1 MNNVMEQDFFYPD
14 GELKVSLYILFRY
27 YFNKMEE
34 HFLKAELEQALFYE
48 EKIKAIKSCF
58 QEPIT
63 KEDVECEMHLSKCT
77 QMSWPFRKRKG
88 INALYLKQ
96 LKEAEEE
103 EEDYE

>member
-1 MNNVMEQDFFYPD
+1 MNDVMEQNLFYSD
-14 GELKVSLYILFRY
+14 GELKVSLYTLFRY

-34 HFLKAELEQALFYE
+34 NFLKAELEQALFYE

-63 KEDVECEMHLSKCT
+63 KEEVEYEMHMSKCT
-77 QMSWPFRKRKG
+77 QMSWPFRKKKG

-96 LKEAEEE
+96 LRAAQ